1 MTRLT
6 NRLSGKTAIYSS
18 GIVVVAVAF
27 ILLEK
32 WPGARVLMQQLDL
45 SVGITDLNWALLITA
60 LLIGFLLGLGVKKR
74 K

>member
-6 NRLSGKTAIYSS
+6 NSLSGKTAIYGI
-18 GIVVVAVAF
+18 GIVVVAAAF

-32 WPGARVLMQQLDL
+32 WQGARVLMQQLDL